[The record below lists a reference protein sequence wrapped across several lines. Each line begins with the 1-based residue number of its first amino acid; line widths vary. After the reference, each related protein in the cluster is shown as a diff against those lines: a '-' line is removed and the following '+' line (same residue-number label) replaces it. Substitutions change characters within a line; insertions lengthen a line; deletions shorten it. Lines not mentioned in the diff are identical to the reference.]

1 MAGAAI
7 ASCPPAEVDITP
19 AHTTADRDTRMADPG
34 INRDMQ
40 GMATDTQARV
50 PARPMP
56 VHDPAVDDQA
66 AAIMAVA
73 VDDPAGATAA
83 DGPAAVK
90 VAGITVTEHPL

>member
-7 ASCPPAEVDITP
+7 ASCLPAEVDITP

-56 VHDPAVDDQA
+56 VHDPAVDDP
-66 AAIMAVA
+66 AVA
-73 VDDPAGATAA
+73 
-83 DGPAAVK
+83 K